1 MERRGYSPSCA
12 EDKQHEVVYTLY
24 TCTAGSPWTILFPF
38 LYRLPSLFLLPTVIS
53 YIFLPTLHL
62 RRIQSMKLLS
72 FREHVYPLS
81 CSQLYTGTVA
91 CWLNLALVLCILS
104 QSILFSNSI
113 HLQVSVSGFLAS
125 YGLFILPYFF
135 YPSCPQGLQ
144 LLCIIK
150 SLVLY
155 SYSLQSLSVYLSL

>member
-1 MERRGYSPSCA
+1 MERRGYSPLVLRTSNM
-12 EDKQHEVVYTLY
+12 KLF
-24 TCTAGSPWTILFPF
+24 ILFIRAWQSMDYSFSFSLSSPQFILAPNCHF
-38 LYRLPSLFLLPTVIS
+38 LA

-81 CSQLYTGTVA
+81 CSYLYTGTVA

-144 LLCIIK
+144 LLCIIR

-155 SYSLQSLSVYLSL
+155 SYSLSLSVYLSL

>member
-1 MERRGYSPSCA
+1 MGGLDGNGEERLFTSCA

-81 CSQLYTGTVA
+81 CS
-91 CWLNLALVLCILS
+91 
-104 QSILFSNSI
+104 
-113 HLQVSVSGFLAS
+113 
-125 YGLFILPYFF
+125 
-135 YPSCPQGLQ
+135 
-144 LLCIIK
+144 
-150 SLVLY
+150 
-155 SYSLQSLSVYLSL
+155 